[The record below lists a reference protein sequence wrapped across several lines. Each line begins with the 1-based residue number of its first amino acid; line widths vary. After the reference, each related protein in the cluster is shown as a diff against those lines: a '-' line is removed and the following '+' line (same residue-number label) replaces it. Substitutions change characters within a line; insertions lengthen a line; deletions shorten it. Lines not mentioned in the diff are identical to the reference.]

1 MRPAARL
8 MRSASATDV
17 PPNFMTTVPFKARQV
32 RAACAALLLAASLA
46 SCGGGGKA
54 TADRHGPL
62 PAPGTPELGLPLET
76 AVAQLFAVGFAG
88 TGPDAHVVRRLRTR
102 DWGVV
107 VLESS
112 NVAGPL
118 QARALTGAIAAAGRR
133 HRRPPPLVLAAS
145 PETFPGVLLAP
156 QPAQRTAPAAFR
168 AARAAGR
175 KLRAAGVDAVFA
187 PEADLAVAA
196 GPA

>member
-32 RAACAALLLAASLA
+32 RGCAAAVLVAASLA
-46 SCGGGGKA
+46 SCGGGDA
-54 TADRHGPL
+54 ADQHGPL

-112 NVAGPL
+112 NVAGPR
-118 QARALTGAIAAAGRR
+118 QARALTGAITAAGRR
-133 HRRPPPLVLAAS
+133 HRRPGPLVLAGS
-145 PETFPGVLLAP
+145 P
-156 QPAQRTAPAAFR
+156 
-168 AARAAGR
+168 
-175 KLRAAGVDAVFA
+175 
-187 PEADLAVAA
+187 
-196 GPA
+196 